1 MLAALGR
8 LEAWLDSL
16 VAGFEAAAADVETA
30 RVAQQAA
37 EVLQQKLLREGP
49 LTPGETLPPQYQAL
63 TEAVVAGPAA
73 LGRAGIGRLEVGATG
88 DATVLELAEG
98 DFEYRDVLGE
108 VRAGRQRLKARGLV
122 LAGRWWHP
130 PRA

>member
-1 MLAALGR
+1 MSANQPTTQSNSASSPWQTFLHRWSRNSEQSPGFGSAAKPCHR
-8 LEAWLDSL
+8 L
-16 VAGFEAAAADVETA
+16 
-30 RVAQQAA
+30 
-37 EVLQQKLLREGP
+37 
-49 LTPGETLPPQYQAL
+49 Y
-63 TEAVVAGPAA
+63 
-73 LGRAGIGRLEVGATG
+73 GAIG

>member
-1 MLAALGR
+1 MELTDAIRASTVAPAAALGR
-8 LEAWLDSL
+8 TD
-16 VAGFEAAAADVETA
+16 
-30 RVAQQAA
+30 
-37 EVLQQKLLREGP
+37 
-49 LTPGETLPPQYQAL
+49 
-63 TEAVVAGPAA
+63 
-73 LGRAGIGRLEVGATG
+73 IGRLEVGAIG

-98 DFEYRDVLGE
+98 DFENRDVLGE

>member
-1 MLAALGR
+1 
-8 LEAWLDSL
+8 
-16 VAGFEAAAADVETA
+16 
-30 RVAQQAA
+30 
-37 EVLQQKLLREGP
+37 
-49 LTPGETLPPQYQAL
+49 
-63 TEAVVAGPAA
+63 
-73 LGRAGIGRLEVGATG
+73 LEVGAIG